1 MMGTLA
7 ACGLPVLSCPVLPF
21 AGMIGAKVLGT
32 LALAISS
39 HFPLRRGGSA
49 GRWGRGKRGHVQK
62 MKRERTGSCISTHL
76 GAGTSPKRTELAAPN
91 NMEQRGSSPLAT
103 KY

>member
-32 LALAISS
+32 LALTISS

-49 GRWGRGKRGHVQK
+49 G
-62 MKRERTGSCISTHL
+62 S
-76 GAGTSPKRTELAAPN
+76 GAGGNGGTCKR
-91 NMEQRGSSPLAT
+91 
-103 KY
+103 